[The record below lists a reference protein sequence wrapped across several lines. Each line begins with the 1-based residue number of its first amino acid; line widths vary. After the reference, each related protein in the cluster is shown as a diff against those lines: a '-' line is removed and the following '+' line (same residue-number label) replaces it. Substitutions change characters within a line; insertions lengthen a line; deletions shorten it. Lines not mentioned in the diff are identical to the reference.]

1 MTEYDLIAARKVELL
16 ESLLKHHAQ
25 MTEVDTQNLLDDIKL
40 LDHDMFVSCR
50 RAGVGLRSGE
60 KGVGREKELVLS
72 LRGRLPIPK
81 SILLDF
87 PALPYI

>member
-1 MTEYDLIAARKVELL
+1 MIL
-16 ESLLKHHAQ
+16 SP
-25 MTEVDTQNLLDDIKL
+25 EVDTQILLDDIKL
-40 LDHDMFVSCR
+40 LDHDMFVACR